1 MGAAHLNTTSFLIIA
16 HVLEIFETVSTNRD
30 NFLCVLDEICHLAQ
44 HIKKLRRWDGLR
56 KEMEGSMKEAMGLIV
71 EASIMCSNQV
81 GSSKCR
87 R

>member
-1 MGAAHLNTTSFLIIA
+1 MGVAHLTTTGFIFTT
-16 HVLEIFETVSTNRD
+16 HVLERFEIVSTNRD
-30 NFLCVLDEICHLAQ
+30 NFLCVLEEIFHLAQ

-71 EASIMCSNQV
+71 ESSIMCSTQI